1 MKTGRRQRAR
11 AALAVALLALSSG
24 ALLAD
29 ELPAALYQDPA
40 PDAAHPA
47 STQAVQFESHG
58 GLLNAEVFRPGGAG
72 PHPTAILFHGLP
84 GNDQTLD
91 IAYVMR
97 RAGWTVVTFH
107 YTGSW
112 GSAGKF
118 TLRRGVEDAAALIHT
133 MQRPEIAAA
142 WGTDPKRLIL
152 IGHSYGGYVAACA
165 AAYAPGLQGVVLL
178 TPWDISTDYRQWHAL
193 GHAAAMKAGAE
204 NYDDV
209 DGRLAGTNHELLTRE
224 TLEHGF
230 EFDLSKQAAA
240 LAAHPVLVITATRD
254 SEDDQAGTLLQALHA
269 IPAAQLTAQV
279 IETDH
284 SFSDQRI
291 ALQATVVRWVAA
303 LRMM

>member
-1 MKTGRRQRAR
+1 MKTGCSHRAL
-11 AALAVALLALSSG
+11 AALAAALFAVNAT

-40 PDAAHPA
+40 LDSVHPA
-47 STQAVQFESHG
+47 RTQAVQFESHG
-58 GLLNAEVFRPGGAG
+58 GLLNAEVFRPAGAG

-112 GSAGKF
+112 GSVGQF
-118 TLRRGVEDAAALIHT
+118 TLRRGVEDTAALIRT
-133 MQRPEIAAA
+133 LQRPEIAAA

-165 AAYAPGLQGVVLL
+165 ADYAPGLQGVVLL
-178 TPWDISTDYRQWHAL
+178 APWDISTDYRQWHAL
-193 GHAAAMKAGAE
+193 DHAAAMKAGAE

-209 DGRLAGTNHELLTRE
+209 DGAW
-224 TLEHGF
+224 
-230 EFDLSKQAAA
+230 
-240 LAAHPVLVITATRD
+240 
-254 SEDDQAGTLLQALHA
+254 
-269 IPAAQLTAQV
+269 PART
-279 IETDH
+279 T
-284 SFSDQRI
+284 SC
-291 ALQATVVRWVAA
+291 
-303 LRMM
+303 